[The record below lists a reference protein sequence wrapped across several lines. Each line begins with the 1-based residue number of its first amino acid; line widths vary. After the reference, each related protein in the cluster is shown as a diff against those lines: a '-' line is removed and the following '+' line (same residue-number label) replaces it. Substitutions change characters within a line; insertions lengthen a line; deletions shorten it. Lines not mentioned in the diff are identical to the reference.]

1 MAEYEA
7 YDKTDYQTMT
17 STALNNKRIAKNT
30 LLLYARMLLIM
41 LVSLYISRIVLD
53 ALGVTDYGIY
63 NVVGGFVTMFTVISG
78 AMTTATQ
85 RFLSFEIG
93 RGDGGNVKSVFSTA
107 VIIHI
112 ALAGIVLVV
121 AETVGLWFLNEKM
134 NFPLE
139 RYTAVNFVY
148 QFSVLTLIVNVIS
161 VPYNAAII
169 AYERMSAFAYVCI
182 VEAALKLGIALLLTV
197 CHDLDKLILYAALL
211 AAVAILIRII
221 YGVYVGRHFPE
232 CHCTWKTN
240 KDVAGKMFSFVSW
253 NLIGSTAAIAKEQGV
268 NIVLNIFFGAGVNAA
283 RGVSHQVL
291 NAVSGF
297 ISNFQLAMNPQIVKS
312 YAAGRK
318 EEMFKLVF
326 QGAKFSFMLLFLL
339 SLPIMIEADFI
350 LSLWLVNV
358 PPYTGIFLRLVLLT
372 ALADSMSHTV
382 IAAMH
387 ASGKVKMYQIVNGF
401 FLLLT
406 LPLVYLVLKLGAEP
420 YYALVVS
427 LLVSVVCHFVRVAI
441 LNRLIGMPFGTYVRD
456 VSFKALLV
464 AVTASFIPVVL
475 SFYLQDGFIR
485 FLAICVVSVLSSAFF
500 IYFLGLTPNERVFI
514 RDKSCAVLNKM
525 LAKL

>member
-1 MAEYEA
+1 MI
-7 YDKTDYQTMT
+7 TPTT
-17 STALNNKRIAKNT
+17 LNNKRIAKNT
-30 LLLYARMLLIM
+30 LLLYVRMLLIM

-93 RGDGGNVKSVFSTA
+93 KGDSGDVKSVFSTA

-121 AETVGLWFLNEKM
+121 AETIGLWFLNEKM

-148 QFSVLTLIVNVIS
+148 QFSVLTFLVNVIS

-169 AYERMSAFAYVCI
+169 AYERMAAFAYVSI
-182 VEAALKLGIALLLTV
+182 VEVSLKLIIALLLTFATV
-197 CHDLDKLILYAALL
+197 DKLILYSALL
-211 AAVAILIRII
+211 MAVAVFIRVI
-221 YGVYVGRHFPE
+221 YGIYVGRNFSQ
-232 CHCTWKTN
+232 CHCVWKTN
-240 KDVAGKMFSFVSW
+240 RDVAKRMFSFVSW
-253 NLIGSTAAIAKEQGV
+253 NLIGSSATIAKEQGI
-268 NIVLNIFFGAGVNAA
+268 NIVLNIFFGAAVNAA
-283 RGVSHQVL
+283 RGISHQVL

-312 YAAGRK
+312 YAAGNK
-318 EEMFKLVF
+318 DEMFKLVF
-326 QGAKFSFMLLFLL
+326 QGARLSFMLLLL
-339 SLPIMIEADFI
+339 ISLPVMTEANFI
-350 LSLWLVNV
+350 LSLWLVDV
-358 PPYTGIFLRLVLLT
+358 PPYTAIFLQLILLT

-387 ASGKVKMYQIVNGF
+387 ASGKVKMYQIINGSI
-401 FLLLT
+401 LLLT
-406 LPLVYLVLKLGAEP
+406 LPFVYVVLKLGAAP

-427 LLVSVVCHFVRVAI
+427 LIISVVCHFVRVAI
-441 LNRLIGMPFGTYVRD
+441 LNRLIGMPFGRYVRE
-456 VSFKALLV
+456 VSLRALIV
-464 AVTASFIPVVL
+464 GVTASIFPVVVSL
-475 SFYLQDGFIR
+475 GMQDGVVR
-485 FLAICVVSVLSSAFF
+485 FFTVCVISLVMSSVC
-500 IYFLGLTPNERVFI
+500 IYFFGLTPNERIFI
-514 RDKSCAVLNKM
+514 HNRYNDILSLIKIKI
-525 LAKL
+525 